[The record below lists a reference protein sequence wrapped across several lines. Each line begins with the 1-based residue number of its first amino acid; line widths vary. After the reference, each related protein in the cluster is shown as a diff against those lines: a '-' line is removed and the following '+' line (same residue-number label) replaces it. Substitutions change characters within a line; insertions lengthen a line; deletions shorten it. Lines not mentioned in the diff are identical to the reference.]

1 MATKK
6 ATEKKVAEP
15 VEEPKTKKST
25 AKKPAAKEV
34 KEEAV
39 TEEPASKSAPK
50 KEAAK
55 KPAAKK
61 EAEKKETAK
70 KEAVKKETV
79 KKAAA
84 KKTAPKTPKAEV
96 AEEPVVAALEEEVT
110 VEKTSDGVVEVKKH
124 EAAQVK
130 TEEITIEQKL
140 LSLYNLQQI
149 CTKIDDIR
157 MIRGEL
163 PEEIRD
169 NEDECEGRRTRI
181 AKFNDEIA
189 NLKLKITS
197 ENTKKEESLA
207 AIKKYEEQQ
216 NNVRNN
222 REYESLSKEIEY
234 QKLEIQVSEKHK
246 VKYEA
251 EIEEKEALIAETK
264 VKLEE
269 LEEVLQQKKA
279 ELEVIVADTEK
290 EEQELL
296 GQAEALRAKVD
307 QRLLTAFER
316 IRKSAHNGLAI
327 VKIERDACGGCFSKI
342 PPQRQLDIALHKK
355 IIVCEACGRIFID
368 DKLVH
373 SHK

>member
-6 ATEKKVAEP
+6 ATEKKAAEK
-15 VEEPKTKKST
+15 VEEPKTKKTT
-25 AKKPAAKEV
+25 AKKAAVKKETK
-34 KEEAV
+34 KE
-39 TEEPASKSAPK
+39 TEEKETVAKKAPAKKASAKTAEKKAAEPK
-50 KEAAK
+50 TAEK

-61 EAEKKETAK
+61 APAKIKVVEDETP
-70 KEAVKKETV
+70 TV
-79 KKAAA
+79 
-84 KKTAPKTPKAEV
+84 
-96 AEEPVVAALEEEVT
+96 LNDDVT

-124 EAAQVK
+124 EDTQGTA
-130 TEEITIEQKL
+130 EELSIEQKL

-169 NEDECEGRRTRI
+169 NEDECEGKRTRI
-181 AKFNDEIA
+181 AKFQDEIE
-189 NLKLKITS
+189 NLKTKIAS
-197 ENTKKEESLA
+197 ENTKKEEAFA

-234 QKLEIQVSEKHK
+234 QNLEIQVSDKHK

-251 EIEEKEALIAETK
+251 EIVEKEAQIEETK

-269 LEEVLQQKKA
+269 LEEVLNQKKS

-290 EEQELL
+290 EEEELL
-296 GQAEALRAKVD
+296 QQADVLKAKVD

-373 SHK
+373 SQDQEA